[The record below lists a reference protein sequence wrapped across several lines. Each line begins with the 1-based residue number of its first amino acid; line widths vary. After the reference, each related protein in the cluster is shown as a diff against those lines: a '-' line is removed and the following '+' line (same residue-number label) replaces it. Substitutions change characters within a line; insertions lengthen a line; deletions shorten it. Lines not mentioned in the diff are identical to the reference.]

1 MTRKEMLAMVRKL
14 IADEQATGFTEG
26 GNLEEPEGTQEL
38 ENYLNRAVDEYSKAQ
53 AAKKDVRLM
62 KTMTVANGGNLP
74 EDYLAFCGVVPV
86 TLNGKIINYYNPAM
100 AATMPIRYFARLPY
114 VTKFGNINENEQL
127 PYDEDQAIA
136 ICSLAAVYALNKHE
150 ADVSQ
155 DLALLGYGAST
166 NAKS

>member
-1 MTRKEMLAMVRKL
+1 MTRKQIIAMVRKL

-26 GNLEEPEGTQEL
+26 GNLEDPEGTQEL

-62 KTMTVANGGNLP
+62 KTMTVSNGGKLP
-74 EDYLAFCGVVPV
+74 DDYLAFCGVVPV
-86 TLNGKIINYYNPAM
+86 TVNGKIINYYNPTI
-100 AATMPIRYFARLPY
+100 AAAMPIRYLARLPY
-114 VTKFGNINENEQL
+114 VTDYKETDEL
-127 PYDEDQAIA
+127 PYDEDQSIA

-155 DLALLGYGAST
+155 DLALLGYGASA
-166 NAKS
+166 NGKS

>member
-1 MTRKEMLAMVRKL
+1 MLAMVRKL
-14 IADEQATGFTEG
+14 IADEQATGYTEG

-38 ENYLNRAVDEYSKAQ
+38 ENYLNRAVDEYSKTQ

-62 KTMTVANGGNLP
+62 KTMTVADGENLP

-86 TLNGKIINYYNPAM
+86 TVNGKIVNYYNPAI
-100 AATMPIRYFARLPY
+100 AAIMPIRYFARLPY
-114 VTKFGNINENEQL
+114 VTYYNETATL

-155 DLALLGYGAST
+155 DLALLGYRVSANG
-166 NAKS
+166 KS